1 MRMCGDKLCCRLVA
15 YPAMSRH
22 SLHNRLLMD
31 FFFSSRRRHTRC
43 ALVTGVQTC
52 PLPISPPDDF
62 VARMNA
68 ADDGAPGSWRRLV
81 QRDLASLIADA
92 LALWAEIRSLDAAL
106 DTGAPLSSALEASVQ
121 SVRAFPLRPDYHIVW
136 RVSAAILLT

>member
-1 MRMCGDKLCCRLVA
+1 MFC
-15 YPAMSRH
+15 
-22 SLHNRLLMD
+22 

-52 PLPISPPDDF
+52 ALPIFESRISGGGDAQRKALSPPLAEAVGLVRDGKAPPDDF

-106 DTGAPLSSALEASVQ
+106 DTGADRKSTRLNSS
-121 SVRAFPLRPDYHIVW
+121 H
-136 RVSAAILLT
+136 

>member
-1 MRMCGDKLCCRLVA
+1 
-15 YPAMSRH
+15 
-22 SLHNRLLMD
+22 
-31 FFFSSRRRHTRC
+31 
-43 ALVTGVQTC
+43 
-52 PLPISPPDDF
+52 
-62 VARMNA
+62 MNA

-136 RVSAAILLT
+136 RVSAAILLTYATLTALWYLRSEEHTSELQSLMRSVYTVFCLTKNINQH